1 MRARQSYAALLAVGI
16 EDAEEVGSPDLA
28 EVVFAIAFLEELDGD
43 ADHVVAALAA
53 EDTAATVEVTAYA
66 HVVDACYAHAVVDMC
81 NDIVDAGLLAVRT
94 HVACEDADLDDT
106 AILGKSAELVVVEV
120 AVVEIDALRTAV

>member
-28 EVVFAIAFLEELDGD
+28 EVVFAVAFFEELDGD
-43 ADHVVAALAA
+43 ADHVVAAFAA
-53 EDTAATVEVTAYA
+53 EHTAATVEVTAYA

-94 HVACEDADLDDT
+94 HVACKDADLDDT
-106 AILGKSAELVVVEV
+106 AVLGEGAELVVVEV
-120 AVVEIDALRTAV
+120 AVV